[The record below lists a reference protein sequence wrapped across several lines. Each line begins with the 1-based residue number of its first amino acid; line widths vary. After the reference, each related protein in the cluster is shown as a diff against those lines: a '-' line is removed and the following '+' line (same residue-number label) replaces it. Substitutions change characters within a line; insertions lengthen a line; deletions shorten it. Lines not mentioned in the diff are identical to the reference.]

1 MLDNADDYL
10 LEFGCHQDWE
20 SRVSA
25 LKAEKLR
32 PGELEAE
39 ALCRIYDVS
48 LVLYSNLSADPK
60 IYHPQVMKSVAALH
74 RFEEFLFI
82 LLLKNR

>member
-60 IYHPQVMKSVAALH
+60 IYNPQVMKPVAVFHWSQSFRPYAS
-74 RFEEFLFI
+74 
-82 LLLKNR
+82 